1 MDKHCDGCEQKN
13 RCQEVYEKLG
23 QSTGPNVAFKAVL
36 AFVVPIGVFVVV
48 AALVQFLLKN
58 KIENARLMVLIQLA
72 VGFIAAGIVVFVIRR
87 LSRKDF
93 SEHIQ
98 CPEKEKTLNENAYK
112 SDLSGRSSSSR
123 M

>member
-1 MDKHCDGCEQKN
+1 MDKHCDGCEQKD
-13 RCQEVYEKLG
+13 RCREVYAKLG

-72 VGFIAAGIVVFVIRR
+72 VGFIAAGIVVWVIRQ
-87 LSRKDF
+87 LSRKD
-93 SEHIQ
+93 SPEHIQ
-98 CPEKEKTLNENAYK
+98 CPEKEKH
-112 SDLSGRSSSSR
+112 
-123 M
+123 